1 MSPPK
6 TNNVKLPK
14 YNEGKSM
21 QVLRIL
27 QRNETTNRTRKY
39 IFDQDL
45 ENPWGG
51 VGVCVWPICSTQL
64 CVWIQLSKVS
74 TREGVEKGEDL
85 DLKSLGFGPS
95 LVLAI
100 NESVRTAQSILWNVE
115 PARYLSIEEIF
126 LS

>member
-45 ENPWGG
+45 ENP
-51 VGVCVWPICSTQL
+51 
-64 CVWIQLSKVS
+64 
-74 TREGVEKGEDL
+74 
-85 DLKSLGFGPS
+85 
-95 LVLAI
+95 
-100 NESVRTAQSILWNVE
+100 
-115 PARYLSIEEIF
+115 
-126 LS
+126 